1 MLTNRLIVTFLIGYF
16 DKPNKHIVLIL
27 YTLYLSMK
35 HSYWQNVAT
44 PTTNTNVV
52 AKTTPKRYCWVIK

>member
-35 HSYWQNVAT
+35 HSY
-44 PTTNTNVV
+44 
-52 AKTTPKRYCWVIK
+52 